1 MECNPIFVSTI
12 KVINKMTNL
21 KIKNNATES
30 VIELFTKINGYKPNN
45 IKIDGSFYW
54 ADQEGFSKVGK
65 FIIKNNLY
73 NG

>member
-1 MECNPIFVSTI
+1 M
-12 KVINKMTNL
+12 K
-21 KIKNNATES
+21 
-30 VIELFTKINGYKPNN
+30 LFTKINGYKPND